1 MLFIKAMAPK
11 KSEISVSVR
20 DRVIFLR
27 QNGQSYREIGKTL
40 NLSFTTV
47 QYIVK
52 KYEKTK
58 STDNQPRTGRPKV
71 LTNRERRYII
81 KKATKYPFTSAQA
94 LCNDVASTSGKS
106 LCPQTIRNVLH
117 SAEIF
122 GRAARKKPFINNV
135 NREKRLKFAKT
146 HINEPL
152 DFWKRVIF
160 SDETKFNIFG
170 SDGKKFVWRKPNC
183 ELQEKNIQTTVK
195 HGGGSVM
202 LWGCMGHSGVGNIE
216 FIEGVMNAD
225 MYIAIL
231 RSNLKDSAVKLG
243 ISTCYYFQQD
253 NDPKHTA
260 KKTKEWLTH
269 NVPELLVTPP
279 QSPDINPI
287 ENLWH
292 LLNLE
297 VRKRKISNKN
307 TLQQVISEEWQKI
320 STEITKK
327 LVESMPN
334 RLQAIIDAK
343 GMHTKY

>member
-1 MLFIKAMAPK
+1 MAPK

-40 NLSFTTV
+40 NLSFRTV

-106 LCPQTIRNVLH
+106 VCPQTIRNVLH

-152 DFWKRVIF
+152 DF
-160 SDETKFNIFG
+160 
-170 SDGKKFVWRKPNC
+170 C
-183 ELQEKNIQTTVK
+183 YL
-195 HGGGSVM
+195 
-202 LWGCMGHSGVGNIE
+202 
-216 FIEGVMNAD
+216 
-225 MYIAIL
+225 L
-231 RSNLKDSAVKLG
+231 RRD
-243 ISTCYYFQQD
+243 
-253 NDPKHTA
+253 
-260 KKTKEWLTH
+260 
-269 NVPELLVTPP
+269 
-279 QSPDINPI
+279 
-287 ENLWH
+287 
-292 LLNLE
+292 
-297 VRKRKISNKN
+297 KI
-307 TLQQVISEEWQKI
+307 
-320 STEITKK
+320 
-327 LVESMPN
+327 
-334 RLQAIIDAK
+334 
-343 GMHTKY
+343 